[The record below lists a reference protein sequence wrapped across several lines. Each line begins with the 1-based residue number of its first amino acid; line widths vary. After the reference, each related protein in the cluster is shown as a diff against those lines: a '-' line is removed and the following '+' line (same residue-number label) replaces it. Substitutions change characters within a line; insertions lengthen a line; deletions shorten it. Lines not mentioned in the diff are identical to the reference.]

1 MTLEIFHGSS
11 FYRFELMDFDSVGA
25 PGTQRGAQSSKIHL
39 VERLDSP
46 AGGGGNNTSGAVL
59 ANNLDN
65 TTVVT
70 GGWQRTTEIPVPNA
84 VLCKIRQYILKG
96 DTLLTYIFCGLHY
109 QNSNCKLLWCRK
121 DAAAVIGIACMPFP
135 IKKSNSFH
143 RIILLH
149 CNYCTFE

>member
-1 MTLEIFHGSS
+1 
-11 FYRFELMDFDSVGA
+11 MDFDSVGA
-25 PGTQRGAQSSKIHL
+25 PSTQRGAQSSKIHL

-84 VLCKIRQYILKG
+84 VLCKIRQYILRG
-96 DTLLTYIFCGLHY
+96 DTLVIFFGGCCTIGT
-109 QNSNCKLLWCRK
+109 QTLLVPKGCCCCNRN
-121 DAAAVIGIACMPFP
+121 CMPFP

-143 RIILLH
+143 RIMLLH
-149 CNYCTFE
+149 CNYTMSRVRMTTFFIRLYVIVGR